1 MLGETPVVTLEYTHR
16 KASMQVSLERMKV
29 DAPLDNP
36 AGLIWRRAFQ
46 DCRATRPL
54 SIALQHAQSHIRTP
68 PAEISS
74 RIQEISP

>member
-1 MLGETPVVTLEYTHR
+1 MPRCWADSSRQLEYTHR
-16 KASMQVSLERMKV
+16 KASMHVSLEGMKV

-36 AGLIWRRAFQ
+36 RGSIGRAENF
-46 DCRATRPL
+46 
-54 SIALQHAQSHIRTP
+54 SIALQHTQSHIRMP

>member
-1 MLGETPVVTLEYTHR
+1 LEYTHR
-16 KASMQVSLERMKV
+16 KASQVSLERMKV

>member
-1 MLGETPVVTLEYTHR
+1 MH
-16 KASMQVSLERMKV
+16 VSLEGMKV

-36 AGLIWRRAFQ
+36 RGSIGRAENF
-46 DCRATRPL
+46 
-54 SIALQHAQSHIRTP
+54 SIALQHTQSHIRMP